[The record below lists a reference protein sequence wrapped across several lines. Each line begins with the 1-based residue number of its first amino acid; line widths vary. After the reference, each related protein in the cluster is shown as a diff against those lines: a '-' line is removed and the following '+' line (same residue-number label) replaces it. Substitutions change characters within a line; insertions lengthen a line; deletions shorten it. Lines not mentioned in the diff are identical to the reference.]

1 MSNPPIPYNQTG
13 GTASGHKADLMNSGF
28 LHTLQRIARWMDTY
42 YLDPILGFL
51 LPAGIGDFVSALL
64 AIPFIVF
71 SLFVAKSIPLTLA
84 IINHTLWD
92 IFIGLIPFFVGDVL
106 DVFSRPYRRNLQ
118 LIEGYLSGDKSTIR
132 HIQKHVA
139 ITLFAIFLC
148 CTLIYFMFKAVLWF
162 GEWIVGFW
170 GI

>member
-1 MSNPPIPYNQTG
+1 MELKPTISGKTDLPIDSRFYR
-13 GTASGHKADLMNSGF
+13 
-28 LHTLQRIARWMDTY
+28 TLQRIARWMDTY

-51 LPAGIGDFVSALL
+51 LPAGLGDFVSALM

-118 LIEGYLSGDKSTIR
+118 LIEGYLAGDKSTIR
-132 HIQKHVA
+132 HLQKHVA
-139 ITLFAIFLC
+139 ITLFAILLC
-148 CTLIYFMFKAVLWF
+148 CILIYFMFKAVLWF
-162 GEWIVGFW
+162 GKLIAVMFFAQ
-170 GI
+170 

>member
-1 MSNPPIPYNQTG
+1 MELKPTLSGKTDLPIDSRFYR
-13 GTASGHKADLMNSGF
+13 
-28 LHTLQRIARWMDTY
+28 TLQRIARWMDTY

-51 LPAGIGDFVSALL
+51 LPAGIGDFVSALM

-92 IFIGLIPFFVGDVL
+92 ILIGLIPFFVGDVL
-106 DVFSRPYRRNLQ
+106 DVVSRPYRRNLQ
-118 LIEGYLSGDKSTIR
+118 LIEGYLAGDKSTIR
-132 HIQKHVA
+132 HLQKHMV
-139 ITLFAIFLC
+139 ITLFAILLC
-148 CTLIYFMFKAVLWF
+148 CTLSYFMLKAVLWF
-162 GEWIVGFW
+162 GEWIVGFC

>member
-1 MSNPPIPYNQTG
+1 MELKPTLSGKTDLPIDSRFYR
-13 GTASGHKADLMNSGF
+13 
-28 LHTLQRIARWMDTY
+28 TLQRIARWMDTY

-51 LPAGIGDFVSALL
+51 LPAGIGDFVSALMAL
-64 AIPFIVF
+64 PFIVF

-118 LIEGYLSGDKSTIR
+118 LIEGYLAGDKSTIR
-132 HIQKHVA
+132 HLQKHVA

-162 GEWIVGFW
+162 GIFLMEILH
-170 GI
+170 

>member
-1 MSNPPIPYNQTG
+1 MELKPTLSGKTDLPIDSRFYR
-13 GTASGHKADLMNSGF
+13 
-28 LHTLQRIARWMDTY
+28 TLQRIAQWMDTY

-51 LPAGIGDFVSALL
+51 LPAGLGDFASALMAL
-64 AIPFIVF
+64 PFIVF

-92 IFIGLIPFFVGDVL
+92 ILIGLIPFFVGDVL
-106 DVFSRPYRRNLQ
+106 DVVSRPYRRNLQ
-118 LIEGYLSGDKSTIR
+118 LIEGYLTGDKSTIR
-132 HIQKHVA
+132 HLQKHVA
-139 ITLFAIFLC
+139 FTLFAIFLC
-148 CTLIYFMFKAVLWF
+148 CTLIYFMLKAVLWF

>member
-1 MSNPPIPYNQTG
+1 MKLKPTLSGNTDLPIDSRFYR
-13 GTASGHKADLMNSGF
+13 
-28 LHTLQRIARWMDTY
+28 TLQRIAQWMDTY
-42 YLDPILGFL
+42 YLDPILGIL
-51 LPAGIGDFVSALL
+51 LPAGIGDFVSALM

-118 LIEGYLSGDKSTIR
+118 LIEGYLAGDKSTIR
-132 HIQKHVA
+132 HLLKHVA
-139 ITLFAIFLC
+139 ITLFAILLC

-162 GEWIVGFW
+162 GNLIAVMFFAQ
-170 GI
+170 

>member
-1 MSNPPIPYNQTG
+1 MELKPTLSGKTDLPI
-13 GTASGHKADLMNSGF
+13 NSRF
-28 LHTLQRIARWMDTY
+28 YRTLQRIAWWMDTY

-51 LPAGIGDFVSALL
+51 LPAGIGDFVSALM
-64 AIPFIVF
+64 AIPFIIF

-92 IFIGLIPFFVGDVL
+92 IFIGLIPFFVGDIL

-118 LIEGYLSGDKSTIR
+118 LIEGYLTGDKSTIR
-132 HIQKHVA
+132 HLQKHVA
-139 ITLFAIFLC
+139 FTLFAILLC

-162 GEWIVGFW
+162 GEWIVGFL

>member
-1 MSNPPIPYNQTG
+1 MELKPTLSGKTDLPIDSRFYR
-13 GTASGHKADLMNSGF
+13 
-28 LHTLQRIARWMDTY
+28 TLQRIARWMDTY

-51 LPAGIGDFVSALL
+51 LPAGIGDFVSALM

-106 DVFSRPYRRNLQ
+106 DVVSRPYRRNLR
-118 LIEGYLSGDKSTIR
+118 LIEGYLAGDKSTIR
-132 HIQKHVA
+132 HLQKHVA
-139 ITLFAIFLC
+139 ITLFAILLC
-148 CTLIYFMFKAVLWF
+148 CTLIYFMLKDVLWF
-162 GEWIVGFW
+162 GEWIIGLMS
-170 GI
+170 

>member
-1 MSNPPIPYNQTG
+1 MELKPTLSGKTDLPIDSRFYR
-13 GTASGHKADLMNSGF
+13 
-28 LHTLQRIARWMDTY
+28 TLQRIARWMDTY

-51 LPAGIGDFVSALL
+51 LPAGLGDFASALMAL
-64 AIPFIVF
+64 PFIVF

-92 IFIGLIPFFVGDVL
+92 ILIGLIPFFVGDVL

-118 LIEGYLSGDKSTIR
+118 LIEGYLAGDKSTIR
-132 HIQKHVA
+132 HLQKHVA
-139 ITLFAIFLC
+139 ITLFAILLC
-148 CTLIYFMFKAVLWF
+148 CTLIYFMLKAVLWF
-162 GEWIVGFW
+162 GEWIVGFL

>member
-1 MSNPPIPYNQTG
+1 MELKPTLSGKTDLPI
-13 GTASGHKADLMNSGF
+13 NSRF
-28 LHTLQRIARWMDTY
+28 YRTLQRIVRWMDTY

-51 LPAGIGDFVSALL
+51 LPAGIGDFVSALM

-92 IFIGLIPFFVGDVL
+92 ILIGLIPFFVGDVL

-139 ITLFAIFLC
+139 ITLFAILLC

-162 GEWIVGFW
+162 GDFFMEILY
-170 GI
+170 

>member
-1 MSNPPIPYNQTG
+1 MELKPTLSGNTDLPIDSRFYR
-13 GTASGHKADLMNSGF
+13 
-28 LHTLQRIARWMDTY
+28 TLLRIARWMDTY

-51 LPAGIGDFVSALL
+51 LPAGIGDFVSALM

-106 DVFSRPYRRNLQ
+106 DVLSRPYRRNLQ
-118 LIEGYLSGDKSTIR
+118 LIEGYLAGDKSTIR
-132 HIQKHVA
+132 HLQKHMA

-148 CTLIYFMFKAVLWF
+148 CTLIYFMLKAVLWF
-162 GEWIVGFW
+162 GEFFMEILY
-170 GI
+170 

>member
-1 MSNPPIPYNQTG
+1 MELKPTLSGKTDLPIDSRFYR
-13 GTASGHKADLMNSGF
+13 
-28 LHTLQRIARWMDTY
+28 TLQRIARWMDTY

-51 LPAGIGDFVSALL
+51 LPAGIGDFVSALM

-106 DVFSRPYRRNLQ
+106 DVVSRPYRRNLQ
-118 LIEGYLSGDKSTIR
+118 LIEGYLAGDKSTIR
-132 HIQKHVA
+132 HLQKHVT
-139 ITLFAIFLC
+139 ITLFAILLC
-148 CTLIYFMFKAVLWF
+148 CTLIYFMLKAVLWF
-162 GEWIVGFW
+162 GEWIVGLMS
-170 GI
+170 

>member
-1 MSNPPIPYNQTG
+1 MELKPTLSGKTDLPIDSRFYR
-13 GTASGHKADLMNSGF
+13 
-28 LHTLQRIARWMDTY
+28 TLQRIARWMDTY

-51 LPAGIGDFVSALL
+51 LPAGIGDFVSALM

-92 IFIGLIPFFVGDVL
+92 ILIGLIPFFVGDVL
-106 DVFSRPYRRNLQ
+106 DVVSRPYRRNLQ
-118 LIEGYLSGDKSTIR
+118 LIEGYLTGDKSTIR

-139 ITLFAIFLC
+139 ITLFAILLC
-148 CTLIYFMFKAVLWF
+148 CTLIYFMLKAVLWF
-162 GEWIVGFW
+162 GEWIVGFL

>member
-1 MSNPPIPYNQTG
+1 MELKPTLSGKTDLPIDSRFYR
-13 GTASGHKADLMNSGF
+13 
-28 LHTLQRIARWMDTY
+28 TLQRIARWMDTY

-51 LPAGIGDFVSALL
+51 LPAGIGDFVSALM

-92 IFIGLIPFFVGDVL
+92 ILIGLIPFFVGDVL

-118 LIEGYLSGDKSTIR
+118 LIEGYLTGDKSTIR

-139 ITLFAIFLC
+139 ITLFAIILC
-148 CTLIYFMFKAVLWF
+148 CILIYFMLKAVLWF
-162 GEWIVGFW
+162 GEWIVGLMS
-170 GI
+170 

>member
-1 MSNPPIPYNQTG
+1 MELKPTLSEKTDLPIDSRFYR
-13 GTASGHKADLMNSGF
+13 
-28 LHTLQRIARWMDTY
+28 TLQRIARWMDTY

-51 LPAGIGDFVSALL
+51 LPAGIGDFVSALM

-92 IFIGLIPFFVGDVL
+92 ILIGLIPFFVGDVL

-118 LIEGYLSGDKSTIR
+118 LIEGYLASDKSTIR
-132 HIQKHVA
+132 HLQKHVA
-139 ITLFAIFLC
+139 ITLFAILLC
-148 CTLIYFMFKAVLWF
+148 CTLIYFMLKAVLWF
-162 GEWIVGFW
+162 GNLIAVMFFAQ
-170 GI
+170 

>member
-1 MSNPPIPYNQTG
+1 MELKPTLSGKTDLPI
-13 GTASGHKADLMNSGF
+13 NSRF
-28 LHTLQRIARWMDTY
+28 YRTLQRIAQWMDTY

-51 LPAGIGDFVSALL
+51 LPAGIGDFVSALM

-118 LIEGYLSGDKSTIR
+118 LIEGYLTGDKSTIR
-132 HIQKHVA
+132 HLQKHVA
-139 ITLFAIFLC
+139 ITLSAILLC
-148 CTLIYFMFKAVLWF
+148 CTLIYFMLKAVQWF
-162 GEWIVGFW
+162 GNLIAVMFFAQ
-170 GI
+170 

>member
-1 MSNPPIPYNQTG
+1 MELKTTISGETDLPIDSRFYR
-13 GTASGHKADLMNSGF
+13 
-28 LHTLQRIARWMDTY
+28 TLQQIARWMDTY
-42 YLDPILGFL
+42 YLDPILGIL
-51 LPAGIGDFVSALL
+51 LPAGIGDFVSALMAL
-64 AIPFIVF
+64 PFIVF
-71 SLFVAKSIPLTLA
+71 SIFVAKSIPLTLA

-92 IFIGLIPFFVGDVL
+92 ILIGLIPFFVGDVL

-118 LIEGYLSGDKSTIR
+118 LIEGYLAGDKSTIR
-132 HIQKHVA
+132 HLQKHVA
-139 ITLFAIFLC
+139 ITLFAILLC

>member
-1 MSNPPIPYNQTG
+1 MELKPTLSEKTDLPI
-13 GTASGHKADLMNSGF
+13 NSRF
-28 LHTLQRIARWMDTY
+28 YRTLQRIAQWMDTY

-51 LPAGIGDFVSALL
+51 LPAGIGDFVSALM

-106 DVFSRPYRRNLQ
+106 DVVSRPYRRNLQ
-118 LIEGYLSGDKSTIR
+118 LIEGYLAGDKSTIR
-132 HIQKHVA
+132 HLQKHVA
-139 ITLFAIFLC
+139 ITLITILLC
-148 CTLIYFMFKAVLWF
+148 CTLIYFMLKAVLWF
-162 GEWIVGFW
+162 GDFFMEILY
-170 GI
+170 

>member
-1 MSNPPIPYNQTG
+1 MELKPTLSGKTDLPIDSRFYR
-13 GTASGHKADLMNSGF
+13 
-28 LHTLQRIARWMDTY
+28 TLQRIARWMDTY

-51 LPAGIGDFVSALL
+51 LPAGIGDFVSALM

-106 DVFSRPYRRNLQ
+106 DVVSRPYRRNLQ
-118 LIEGYLSGDKSTIR
+118 LIEGYLAGDKSTIR
-132 HIQKHVA
+132 HLQKHVA

-148 CTLIYFMFKAVLWF
+148 CTLIYFMLKAVLWF
-162 GEWIVGFW
+162 GIFLMEILY
-170 GI
+170 

>member
-1 MSNPPIPYNQTG
+1 MELKPTISGKTDLPIDSRFYR
-13 GTASGHKADLMNSGF
+13 
-28 LHTLQRIARWMDTY
+28 TLQRIARWMDTY

-51 LPAGIGDFVSALL
+51 LPAGIGDFASALMAL
-64 AIPFIVF
+64 PFIVF

-92 IFIGLIPFFVGDVL
+92 ILIGLIPFFVGDVL
-106 DVFSRPYRRNLQ
+106 DVVSRPYRRNLQ
-118 LIEGYLSGDKSTIR
+118 LIEGYLTGDKSTIR
-132 HIQKHVA
+132 HLQKHVA

-162 GEWIVGFW
+162 GDFFMEIL
-170 GI
+170 

>member
-1 MSNPPIPYNQTG
+1 MELKPTLSGKTDLPIDSRFYR
-13 GTASGHKADLMNSGF
+13 
-28 LHTLQRIARWMDTY
+28 TLQRIAQWMDTY

-51 LPAGIGDFVSALL
+51 LPAGIGDFALAL
-64 AIPFIVF
+64 MALPFIVF

-132 HIQKHVA
+132 HLQKHVV

-148 CTLIYFMFKAVLWF
+148 CTLIYFMFKVLLWF
-162 GEWIVGFW
+162 GDFFMEILY
-170 GI
+170 

>member
-1 MSNPPIPYNQTG
+1 MELKTTISGKTDLPIDSRFY
-13 GTASGHKADLMNSGF
+13 
-28 LHTLQRIARWMDTY
+28 HTLQRIARWMDTY

-51 LPAGIGDFVSALL
+51 LPAGLGDFVSALMAL
-64 AIPFIVF
+64 PFIVF

-92 IFIGLIPFFVGDVL
+92 ILIGLIPFFVGDVL

-118 LIEGYLSGDKSTIR
+118 LIEGYLAGDKSTIR
-132 HIQKHVA
+132 YIQKHVA
-139 ITLFAIFLC
+139 ITLFAILLC

-162 GEWIVGFW
+162 GDFFMEILY
-170 GI
+170 

>member
-1 MSNPPIPYNQTG
+1 MELKPTLSGKTDLPIDSRFYR
-13 GTASGHKADLMNSGF
+13 
-28 LHTLQRIARWMDTY
+28 TLQRIARWMDTY

-51 LPAGIGDFVSALL
+51 LPAGIGDFVSALM

-118 LIEGYLSGDKSTIR
+118 LIEGYLIGDKSTIR
-132 HIQKHVA
+132 HLQKHVA
-139 ITLFAIFLC
+139 ITLFAILLC
-148 CTLIYFMFKAVLWF
+148 CTLIYFMLKAVLWF
-162 GEWIVGFW
+162 GDFFMEILY
-170 GI
+170 

>member
-1 MSNPPIPYNQTG
+1 MELKRTLSGKTDLPIDSRFYR
-13 GTASGHKADLMNSGF
+13 
-28 LHTLQRIARWMDTY
+28 TLQRIAQWMDTY

-51 LPAGIGDFVSALL
+51 LPAGLGDFASALM

-92 IFIGLIPFFVGDVL
+92 ILIGLIPFFVGDVL
-106 DVFSRPYRRNLQ
+106 DVVSRPYRRNLQ
-118 LIEGYLSGDKSTIR
+118 LIEGYFSGDKSTIR
-132 HIQKHVA
+132 HLQKHVA
-139 ITLFAIFLC
+139 ITLFAILLC
-148 CTLIYFMFKAVLWF
+148 CTLIYFMLKAVLWF